1 MRIGI
6 VGWPQSGKR
15 TLFSLLTGKGIPA
28 GGTDRAKA
36 VPGTAAVHDPRFEEL
51 VDLYRPRKRTPAQ
64 IAIDLLPDLDERRL
78 RDAAFIEELSKL
90 DAICHV
96 VRAFRD
102 DAVYHVSGSVNPE
115 RDVEAIQDELL
126 LLDLL
131 HIEKRLERIAQDAR
145 RGKAAELPRER
156 ACLERLRAH
165 LDAGAPFRTFPI
177 SEEERRILAGHPFLS
192 GKETIIAWNDGED
205 PRAAA
210 ERVSSLLA
218 RYGPRRVEIMP
229 ISAKIEAEIAQL
241 ESEDDRRAF
250 LSDCGLDEPALHRL
264 TRRCMAALGR
274 ISFFTVGTDEVR
286 QWLVRRGATAPEAAG
301 VIHSDLER
309 GFIRAEVTKY
319 ADLIAHGSEERVK
332 QAGKLV
338 LAGRDYRVEDGDI
351 LSIRF
356 SV

>member
-15 TLFSLLTGKGIPA
+15 TLFSLLTGRELQASGS
-28 GGTDRAKA
+28 DRAGS
-36 VPGTAAVHDPRFEEL
+36 VPGTASILDPRFDAL
-51 VDLYRPRKRTPAQ
+51 ADLYRPRKRTPAQ
-64 IAIDLLPDLDERRL
+64 IAIELLPDLDERRI
-78 RDAAFIEELSKL
+78 REGEFADDVSKL

-96 VRAFRD
+96 VRAFHD
-102 DAVYHVSGSVNPE
+102 DAVYHVHGSVNPE
-115 RDVEAIQDELL
+115 RDIEAIQGELL

-131 HIEKRLERIAQDAR
+131 HIETRLERIARDTRRMKAEELAR
-145 RGKAAELPRER
+145 EKE
-156 ACLERLRAH
+156 CLERLRAH
-165 LDAGAPFRTFPI
+165 LDAGQPFRTFPV
-177 SEEERRILAGHPFLS
+177 SLEDRRLLSGHPFLS
-192 GKETIIAWNDGED
+192 GKETVIAINDGED

-210 ERVSSLLA
+210 ERVSAMRA
-218 RYGPRRVEIMP
+218 RYGAQRIEIMP
-229 ISAKIEAEIAQL
+229 ISAKIEAEIAEL
-241 ESEDDRRAF
+241 ASEEDRRTF
-250 LSDCGLDEPALHRL
+250 LADCGIEEPALHRL
-264 TRRCMAALGR
+264 TRLCMAALGR

-319 ADLIAHGSEERVK
+319 DDLIALGSEEKVK
-332 QAGKLV
+332 RAGKLV